1 MDIVKINDKDTVG
14 VDLATGHKV
23 ALADMSQ
30 GTDVIKYGF
39 PIGVATCDIAKGE
52 HVHTHNVKT
61 KLSGNL
67 SYEYTPHISP
77 LPPRDPFEIEAFVRD
92 KMRFSGWGAFKLRAA
107 LRNKGIANEIVDEV
121 LCSLDRDDMSER
133 LRDRLERKMRTTKYT
148 SRYEL
153 KSKLMRYGASLGYD
167 FESVAEVVDALISD
181 IEE

>member
-1 MDIVKINDKDTVG
+1 MLPKSLKPKPSKTPEQAFAALMRLAVRSEKSSGDALRLMQNWG
-14 VDLATGHKV
+14 VEPSAR
-23 ALADMSQ
+23 Q
-30 GTDVIKYGF
+30 GVLQRLIDNKFIDDRRY
-39 PIGVATCDIAKGE
+39 A
-52 HVHTHNVKT
+52 
-61 KLSGNL
+61 
-67 SYEYTPHISP
+67 
-77 LPPRDPFEIEAFVRD
+77 EAFVRD

-121 LCSLDRDDMSER
+121 LCSLNRDDMSER

>member
-1 MDIVKINDKDTVG
+1 MLPKSLKSKPSKTPEQAFTALMRLAVRSEKSSGDALRLMQNWG
-14 VDLATGHKV
+14 VEPSAR
-23 ALADMSQ
+23 Q
-30 GTDVIKYGF
+30 GVLQRLIDNKFIDDRRY
-39 PIGVATCDIAKGE
+39 A
-52 HVHTHNVKT
+52 
-61 KLSGNL
+61 
-67 SYEYTPHISP
+67 
-77 LPPRDPFEIEAFVRD
+77 EAFVRD

-121 LCSLDRDDMSER
+121 LSSLDRDDMSER

-153 KSKLMRYGASLGYD
+153 KSKLMRYGASLGYG

>member
-1 MDIVKINDKDTVG
+1 MLPKSLKPKPSKTPDQAFTALMRLAVRSEKSSGDALRLMQNWG
-14 VDLATGHKV
+14 VEPSAR
-23 ALADMSQ
+23 Q
-30 GTDVIKYGF
+30 GVLQRLIDNKFIDDRRY
-39 PIGVATCDIAKGE
+39 A
-52 HVHTHNVKT
+52 
-61 KLSGNL
+61 
-67 SYEYTPHISP
+67 
-77 LPPRDPFEIEAFVRD
+77 EAFVRD

-121 LCSLDRDDMSER
+121 LSSLDHDDMSER

-153 KSKLMRYGASLGYD
+153 KSKLMRYGASLGYG